1 MIHIKKKIINA
12 CRTLLYIK
20 DDQKFFKDK
29 KKFETQDDAIKYC
42 KTINSKPNQ
51 IHKVVP
57 YRCNFCGKYHI
68 GRNGSLIKK

>member
-42 KTINSKPNQ
+42 KIINTKDLLQNQ
-51 IHKVVP
+51 IVKHFLKWL
-57 YRCNFCGKYHI
+57 N
-68 GRNGSLIKK
+68 LI